1 MQRIILAV
9 IGLVLLTGCNPK
21 SYTVP
26 TASMEPTFKR
36 GSHVVADTTYYTHN
50 PIQRFD
56 VVVVKAPDGK
66 HKYVKRVIGL
76 GNETV
81 QIQGGKVIVNS
92 RELKESFTST
102 SPTKEFG
109 PLALP
114 AGQYFLLGDN
124 RPNSLDSRNWKPPT
138 VGQDAIVG
146 KVIKIPTK

>member
-9 IGLVLLTGCNPK
+9 IGLVLLTGCTPK

-26 TASMEPTFKR
+26 TTSMEPTIKC
-36 GSHVVADTTYYTHN
+36 GSHVVADTAYYTHN

-81 QIQGGKVIVNS
+81 QIQGGKVIVNGQ
-92 RELKESFTST
+92 ELKEPFTST
-102 SPTKEFG
+102 PPTKEFG
-109 PLALP
+109 PLAVP

-124 RPNSLDSRNWKPPT
+124 RLNSFDSKDWKQST

-146 KVIKIPTK
+146 KVVEFPTK